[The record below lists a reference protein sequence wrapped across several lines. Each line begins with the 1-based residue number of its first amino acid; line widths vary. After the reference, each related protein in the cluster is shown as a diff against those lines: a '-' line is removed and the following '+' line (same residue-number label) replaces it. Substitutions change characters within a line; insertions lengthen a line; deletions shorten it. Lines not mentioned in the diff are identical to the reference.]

1 MHIYIIYIY
10 MYVFV
15 YCIYAYILGNFGN
28 SMHTYLG
35 NPRYAFFLEDGC
47 RGTRVAALNLVGVEL
62 SSDLSSLEPKL
73 IVS

>member
-1 MHIYIIYIY
+1 

-15 YCIYAYILGNFGN
+15 YYIYAYILRYFGN

-47 RGTRVAALNLVGVEL
+47 RGTRVAALN
-62 SSDLSSLEPKL
+62 SSRETFQ
-73 IVS
+73 